1 PESRSVPG
9 QFGSP
14 GASRQC
20 RRRDGGDPSRATG
33 RRRLP
38 LRARDRRGDSAVP
51 RSRDR
56 ERRGRDRR
64 HRPFRGGARGARAV
78 CDRGRRRAR
87 RDRRLHVRERAP
99 PDRRDR
105 PLRARAA
112 VPGARARRRGRA
124 NLPALAAR
132 RARVPPDR
140 APDLRLQ
147 RPRDRPCGT
156 VGLRARRRSAEG
168 VLPRRRVAGR
178 RPLRARSRRS
188 RLMDAE
194 RIVHEARAAVAAGRE
209 PDWAE
214 LERRIRDEAGDAAEA
229 ERALGGL
236 ARVATVWRARAAR
249 PPEPPPRRPRERAT
263 LAAKPTITG
272 TIDVRREVEGEA
284 HLLVWDRD
292 ASVLEWEV
300 RISERLDAR
309 SPYTVR
315 EERLLP
321 GETTRLALDVDGGAL
336 RIHLLGRGRGGR
348 LQRRAMVSGLTRAN
362 WHVRFEKRASAA

>member
-1 PESRSVPG
+1 
-9 QFGSP
+9 
-14 GASRQC
+14 
-20 RRRDGGDPSRATG
+20 
-33 RRRLP
+33 
-38 LRARDRRGDSAVP
+38 
-51 RSRDR
+51 
-56 ERRGRDRR
+56 
-64 HRPFRGGARGARAV
+64 
-78 CDRGRRRAR
+78 
-87 RDRRLHVRERAP
+87 
-99 PDRRDR
+99 
-105 PLRARAA
+105 
-112 VPGARARRRGRA
+112 
-124 NLPALAAR
+124 
-132 RARVPPDR
+132 
-140 APDLRLQ
+140 
-147 RPRDRPCGT
+147 
-156 VGLRARRRSAEG
+156 
-168 VLPRRRVAGR
+168 
-178 RPLRARSRRS
+178 
-188 RLMDAE
+188 MDAE

-272 TIDVRREVEGEA
+272 TIDVRREVEGET

-321 GETTRLALDVDGGAL
+321 GETTRLALDVDAGAL